1 MSTGRT
7 LPAFLFLSHEACMT
21 DTFRNFINGRW
32 TAAASGAT
40 FQSINPA
47 DTRDVVGDFAAS
59 AAIDVRQAIGA
70 AHDASPKWRNLSA
83 WARGEILRK
92 AADILESR
100 LEEVARAMVRENG
113 KTIAEARGETARGV
127 ALFRYYAAEG
137 VRSVGDVV
145 PSVSPR
151 TMIYTTRVPL
161 GVVSLVTPWNFPIA
175 IPIWKLAPAL
185 VYGNTVVLKP
195 ATAAPHCGV
204 LVTKILED
212 AGIPPGVINLVTGS
226 GGEVGEE
233 LVRNDR
239 VHGISF
245 TGSNAVGH
253 RIASWAAARG
263 MKFQLEMGGKN
274 PVIVMPDCDVEQA
287 LTLTLRGA
295 FGYAGQKCTATSRA
309 IVLDSLYDTFAA
321 RLVER
326 AASLKVGPGV
336 DESSAVPPVV
346 SGEQHRSI
354 LAAIERGKSEARL
367 LCGGGVPSGELYT
380 KGFYIEPTIF
390 GEVPAASFLAQEE
403 IFGPVLSLM
412 RAKDLDEA
420 IALANGV
427 RYGLSASIFTRDLN
441 AVQEYCSRIEAG
453 VVKVNGETAGLE
465 PQVPFGGVKES
476 SSHSREQGR
485 AAMEFFT
492 SIKTVYLDRAGS

>member
-1 MSTGRT
+1 
-7 LPAFLFLSHEACMT
+7 MT
-21 DTFRNFINGRW
+21 NAFRNFVNGRW
-32 TAAASGAT
+32 SEAANGAT

-47 DTRDVVGDFAAS
+47 DARDVVGDFAAS
-59 AAIDVRQAIGA
+59 AVEDVHQAIDA
-70 AHDASPKWRNLSA
+70 AHEALPKWRNLSA

-113 KTIAEARGETARGV
+113 KTIAEARGETSRGV

-137 VRSVGDVV
+137 VRCVGDVV
-145 PSVSPR
+145 PSVNPR

-175 IPIWKLAPAL
+175 IPVWKLAPAL
-185 VYGNTVVLKP
+185 IYGNTVVLKP
-195 ATAAPHCGV
+195 ATATPHCGV
-204 LVTKILED
+204 LIAKVLED
-212 AGIPPGVINLVTGS
+212 AGIPPGVFNLVTGS

-233 LVRNDR
+233 LVRNGK

-245 TGSNAVGH
+245 TGSNVVGR
-253 RIASWAAARG
+253 RIGVRAAERG
-263 MKFQLEMGGKN
+263 IKFQLEMGGKN
-274 PVIVMPDCDVEQA
+274 PVIVMPDCDIEQA

-309 IVLDSLYDTFAA
+309 ILLDSIYDLFAGK
-321 RLVER
+321 LVER
-326 AASLKVGPGV
+326 AASLKIGPGI
-336 DESSAVPPVV
+336 DESCVLPPVV
-346 SGEQHRSI
+346 SREQHRSI
-354 LAAIERGKSEARL
+354 LAAIEKGRSEAKL
-367 LCGGGVPSGELYT
+367 LCGGGVPSGEDYRN
-380 KGFYIEPTIF
+380 GFYIEPTIF
-390 GEVPAASFLAQEE
+390 GDVPAASSLAQEE
-403 IFGPVLSLM
+403 IFGPVLSLI
-412 RAKDLDEA
+412 RARDLNEA

-427 RYGLSASIFTRDLN
+427 RYGLSASIFTRDVN

-465 PQVPFGGVKES
+465 PQVPFGGMKES

-492 SIKTVYLDRAGS
+492 SVKTVYLDRAGN

>member
-1 MSTGRT
+1 
-7 LPAFLFLSHEACMT
+7 MT

-47 DTRDVVGDFAAS
+47 DTRDVVGEFSASGAAD
-59 AAIDVRQAIGA
+59 ARQAIDA
-70 AHDASPKWRNLSA
+70 AHEALSKWRHLSA

-100 LEEVARAMVRENG
+100 LEDVARAMVRENG
-113 KTIAEARGETARGV
+113 KAIAEARGETARGV

-175 IPIWKLAPAL
+175 IPVWKLAPAL

-195 ATAAPHCGV
+195 ATATPHCGV
-204 LVTKILED
+204 LVTKVLEE
-212 AGIPPGVINLVTGS
+212 AGIPPGVVNLVTGS
-226 GGEVGEE
+226 GREVGEE
-233 LVRNDR
+233 LVGNGK

-245 TGSNAVGH
+245 TGSNAVGR
-253 RIASWAAARG
+253 RIASRAAERG
-263 MKFQLEMGGKN
+263 IKFQLEMGGKN
-274 PVIVMPDCDVEQA
+274 PVIVMPDCDFEQA

-309 IVLDSLYDTFAA
+309 ILLDPVYERFAA
-321 RLVER
+321 KLVER
-326 AASLKVGPGV
+326 AASLKIGPGI
-336 DESSAVPPVV
+336 DESSALPPVV
-346 SGEQHRSI
+346 SSEQHRSI
-354 LAAIERGKSEARL
+354 LAAIERGRSEARL
-367 LCGGGVPSGELYT
+367 LCGGGVPSGDAC
-380 KGFYIEPTIF
+380 KHGFYIEPTIF
-390 GEVPAASFLAQEE
+390 GDVPAASSLAQEE

-441 AVQEYCSRIEAG
+441 AVQEYCGRIEAG

-465 PQVPFGGVKES
+465 PQVPFGGMKES

-492 SIKTVYLDRAGS
+492 SIKTVYLDRAGA